1 MRAQEFLAGVGDNEH
16 CGLAPAAL
24 QTANPQGD
32 LCDVQEAAGL
42 FPPRKRMRTGM
53 RIKYPPP
60 SDRFGRVRQAIYF
73 CSAAGPA
80 WPADTE

>member
-1 MRAQEFLAGVGDNEH
+1 MRAQEFLAGVRDNEH

-42 FPPRKRMRTGM
+42 FPPRKR
-53 RIKYPPP
+53 
-60 SDRFGRVRQAIYF
+60 
-73 CSAAGPA
+73 CGPVCGSSI
-80 WPADTE
+80 PAKRPIS